1 MPALWPCRHTHRR
14 HHPLIRACP
23 QNECMHAQAS
33 QHPTPP
39 SSTAASASPTPIP
52 EASSGAAP
60 LALLSALPPELHAL
74 LPHLE
79 DAAQWQ
85 VAGRT
90 VHTGRLLGRPVV
102 MALCGIGK
110 VSAALTTTLLL
121 ERFGARALLFTGV
134 AGGVGADTRVG
145 DVVVA
150 RELLQHDLDCSPLF
164 PRHHIPEL
172 QRERLTTDAGL
183 SRALLDAAQAAL
195 QPGATAHAALL
206 AFGVQQA
213 RLHHGLVI
221 SGDRFVA
228 TAPESQSLAQ
238 RLPEAL
244 AVEMEGAAMAQVCA
258 AYNVPCAVLRTVSDK
273 ADDQAGIDFPR
284 FLQEVASPLSRD
296 IVLGALQRRAPA

>member
-1 MPALWPCRHTHRR
+1 M
-14 HHPLIRACP
+14 
-23 QNECMHAQAS
+23 
-33 QHPTPP
+33 PTPARP
-39 SSTAASASPTPIP
+39 GGTAPL
-52 EASSGAAP
+52 AP
-60 LALLSALPPELHAL
+60 LALLSALPPELHAV

-79 DAAQWQ
+79 DAARCE

-90 VHTGRLLGRPVV
+90 VHTGRLMGRPVV

-121 ERFGARALLFTGV
+121 ERFGASALLFTGV
-134 AGGVGADTRVG
+134 AGGLGADTRVG

-164 PRHHIPEL
+164 PQHHIPEL
-172 QRERLTTDAGL
+172 QRERLPTDAGL
-183 SRALLDAAQAAL
+183 SRALLEAAHAAL
-195 QPGATAHAALL
+195 QPGSAAHSALQ
-206 AFGVQQA
+206 AFGVRQP

-228 TAPESQSLAQ
+228 TAPESQGLAQ

-258 AYNVPCAVLRTVSDK
+258 AYGVPCAVLRTVSDK
-273 ADDQAGIDFPR
+273 ADDQAGVDFPR
-284 FLQEVASPLSRD
+284 FLQEVASPLSRV
-296 IVLGALQRRAPA
+296 IVLDALRRWTPH